1 MVVLLLRIL
10 FINPVGHGDWDQHIR
25 QVIESVK
32 RPDVEAKVVHLSK
45 GPRHLEYHYYQH
57 LIMDELLQII
67 KKAEK
72 NQYDAAVIGCF
83 DDPGLRVARELVAMP
98 VLGPGETCTH
108 VAATLGHR
116 FSIIIGRRKYLP
128 RMEDMVQLYGLREKL
143 ASFRVIDFT
152 VPQMAAEPER
162 LRETIEK
169 EAQKAIEEDRAE
181 VIVLGC
187 TMESG
192 FMQSLVEKL
201 QVPVLDAVVTTW
213 KYAEMV
219 ADLYRNVG
227 LTHGKAF
234 DYESPPQAEGWL
246 N

>member
-1 MVVLLLRIL
+1 M
-10 FINPVGHGDWDQHIR
+10 
-25 QVIESVK
+25 
-32 RPDVEAKVVHLSK
+32 
-45 GPRHLEYHYYQH
+45 EYHYYH
-57 LIMDELLQII
+57 HMIMDELLQVTR
-67 KKAEK
+67 KAEK
-72 NQYDAAVIGCF
+72 EGCDAAIIGCF

-108 VAATLGHR
+108 VAATLAHR

-128 RMEDMVQLYGLREKL
+128 RMEDMVNSYGIREKL
-143 ASFRVIDFT
+143 ASFRIIDFT

-162 LRETIEK
+162 LQEAIYK

-181 VIVLGC
+181 AIVLGC

-192 FMQSLVEKL
+192 FMKRLMEKL
-201 QVPVLDAVVTTW
+201 KVPVLDAVVTTW
-213 KYAEMV
+213 KYAEMM

-234 DYESPPQAEGWL
+234 DYEPPPKVEGWVKEV
-246 N
+246 

>member
-1 MVVLLLRIL
+1 MLRIL
-10 FINPVGHGDWDQHIR
+10 FINPAGHGDWDEHMR
-25 QVIESVK
+25 EVIQAVK

-45 GPRHLEYHYYQH
+45 GPRHLEYDYYH
-57 LIMDELLQII
+57 HIIMDELLQVIM
-67 KKAEK
+67 KAEK
-72 NQYDAAVIGCF
+72 DGYDAAIIGCF

-98 VLGPGETCTH
+98 VLGPAETCTH

-128 RMEDMVQLYGLREKL
+128 RMEDMVNSYGIGEKL
-143 ASFRVIDFT
+143 ASFRIIDFT
-152 VPQMAAEPER
+152 VPEMAAEPER
-162 LRETIEK
+162 LQEAICK

-192 FMQSLVEKL
+192 FMNKL
-201 QVPVLDAVVTTW
+201 IQELKVPVLDAVVTTW
-213 KYAEMV
+213 KYAEMM

-227 LTHGKAF
+227 LTHSKAF
-234 DYESPPQAEGWL
+234 EYEPPPKAEGWFKEA
-246 N
+246 